1 MPTLKAIWL
10 EGMGVSRELSL
21 AEIFQLGYYW
31 ETKILLTAVKLDV
44 FSALASKPK
53 TVHEVAGRIGAHEP
67 TLSLLLNALVAM
79 RLLNKEGEAYENST
93 VAATHLVRNSVQ
105 YIGHLLLLH
114 DAEWESWGKL
124 AETIKTG
131 QRSVDRHVFETDP
144 ELGENVLAVLHRIGQ
159 QSGPDL
165 AKRLQLTGP
174 VRMLDL
180 GGGAGTNAI
189 AFCRVYSELTAT
201 VFDLPATLR
210 LTERTVKE
218 AGLES
223 RIALRSG
230 DFNRDSLGEP
240 YDFVLMS
247 DILHYQN
254 FATNAALV
262 QKVYSHLAP
271 GGRLVIK
278 DRFLDETGT
287 GPAWTTAFAV
297 HILVNTQ
304 QGSCYKTADAIYW
317 MTQAGFHSVSEL
329 ERTAVVQG
337 MRAAR

>member
-1 MPTLKAIWL
+1 
-10 EGMGVSRELSL
+10 MGVSRELTL

-31 ETKILLTAVKLDV
+31 ETKILLTAVRLDV
-44 FSALASKPK
+44 FSALDGKPK
-53 TVHEVAGRIGAHEP
+53 TARDIASRLGAHEP
-67 TLSLLLNALVAM
+67 TLILLLNALVAM
-79 RLLNKEGEAYENST
+79 RLLSNDGESYANSGT
-93 VAATHLVRNSVQ
+93 AEKHLVRHSTQ

-114 DAEWESWGKL
+114 DAEWNNWGKL
-124 AETIKTG
+124 EETIRSG
-131 QRSVDRHVFETDP
+131 RRSVDRHVFETDP
-144 ELGENVLAVLHRIGQ
+144 EVGANVLAVLHRIGQ
-159 QSGPDL
+159 QSGPDF
-165 AKRLQLTGP
+165 AKRLQLSGP
-174 VRMLDL
+174 IRLLDL

-189 AFCRVYSELTAT
+189 AFCQVYPELTAT

-230 DFNRDSLGEP
+230 DFNQDSLGGP
-240 YDFVLMS
+240 YNVVLMS
-247 DILHYQN
+247 DILHYQDL
-254 FATNAALV
+254 ATNAALI

-297 HILVNTQ
+297 HIVVNTQ
-304 QGSCYKTADAIYW
+304 QGSCYNTTDAMQW
-317 MTQAGFHSVSEL
+317 MTDAGFGSVVEL

-337 MRAAR
+337 TK